1 MCAVW
6 VVLCSLAYLTCPFGS
21 KQYQYPARCVKLLLL
36 RIDQSGHCAFIELL
50 IVCVKALLVFVVS
63 EGGT

>member
-21 KQYQYPARCVKLLLL
+21 KQYQYPACCVIL
-36 RIDQSGHCAFIELL
+36 RTHQSGHCALIELL
-50 IVCVKALLVFVVS
+50 IVCVKALLVFAVA